1 MDSTKPSEQ
10 ADSSHTPLP
19 QIRRS
24 RAIAN
29 FLRSAAS
36 NHGTGDTLG
45 YWIADHHHVA
55 GPEIACA
62 QLVYPADPLGPAQIR
77 YQIDRCSG
85 SRPTDSL
92 EETTQPPSQ
101 ALTPVACPSSAMHP
115 FPVEAFST
123 AIFVTGD
130 GKWVIVRYLP
140 AAKRPHSGCS
150 VSTDDPSPHEDSRR
164 RAPGLTIS
172 SPFSAYSGPSFSC
185 PRLAVPSRTGLLG
198 ISSPCPSTGLGMPVE
213 SPSQTCQIDENP
225 YQPACLWPVRIV
237 CSARVVEA

>member
-1 MDSTKPSEQ
+1 VDSTKPSEQ
-10 ADSSHTPLP
+10 VDSSHRPLP

-29 FLRSAAS
+29 SLRSAAS

-45 YWIADHHHVA
+45 YSIAEHHHIA

-62 QLVYPADPLGPAQIR
+62 QLVHPADPLGPAQER
-77 YQIDRCSG
+77 YQNDLYSW

-92 EETTQPPSQ
+92 EELTQPPSQ

-130 GKWVIVRYLP
+130 GMSVIVRYLP
-140 AAKRPHSGCS
+140 AAGRPRSGCS
-150 VSTDDPSPHEDSRR
+150 ASTDDPSRHEGSRR
-164 RAPGLTIS
+164 HEPGLTIS
-172 SPFSAYSGPSFSC
+172 FPFSAYSCPSSSC
-185 PRLAVPSRTGLLG
+185 PRLAVLSRIGLLE
-198 ISSPCPSTGLGMPVE
+198 IPSPCPSTDLEMPVE
-213 SPSQTCQIDENP
+213 NPSQTCQIDENP
-225 YQPACLWPVRIV
+225 YRPACLWPVRIV
-237 CSARVVEA
+237 CPARYVEA